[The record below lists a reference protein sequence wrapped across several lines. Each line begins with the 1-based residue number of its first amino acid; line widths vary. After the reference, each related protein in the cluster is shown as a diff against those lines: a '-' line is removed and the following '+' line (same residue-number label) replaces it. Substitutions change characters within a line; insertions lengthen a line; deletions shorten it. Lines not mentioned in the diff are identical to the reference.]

1 MLNLLNSIMMNTES
15 ELKRESAEIILDML
29 DENMTNK
36 EILDTV
42 YDIVCYG
49 CASGMVPALIY
60 YSDTEPFFDRHADE
74 IFELIEDMSEEGKI
88 DKKQLELSKNS
99 LAWLGFETMAY
110 EIYDELETAYSFI
123 SDEDGNEY

>member
-1 MLNLLNSIMMNTES
+1 MLNLLNSIMNNTES
-15 ELKRESAEIILDML
+15 ELKRESAEIIMDML

-42 YDIVCYG
+42 DDIVRHG

-74 IFELIEDMSEEGKI
+74 IFDIYNNGIYDF
-88 DKKQLELSKNS
+88 ELSKNS
-99 LAWLGFETMAY
+99 LAWFGFETMAY
-110 EIYDELETAYSFI
+110 EIYEELETAYEFI
-123 SDEDGNEY
+123 SDEEGIEY

>member
-15 ELKRESAEIILDML
+15 ELKRESVEIIMDML

-42 YDIVCYG
+42 DDIVRHG

-60 YSDTEPFFDRHADE
+60 YNDTEPFFDRHADE
-74 IFELIEDMSEEGKI
+74 IFDIYNNGIYDF
-88 DKKQLELSKNS
+88 ELSKNS
-99 LAWLGFETMAY
+99 LAWFGFETMAY
-110 EIYDELETAYSFI
+110 EIYEELETAYEFI

>member
-1 MLNLLNSIMMNTES
+1 MLNLLNSIMNNTES

-42 YDIVCYG
+42 DDIVRHG
-49 CASGMVPALIY
+49 CASGMVLALIY

-74 IFELIEDMSEEGKI
+74 IFDLYNNGIYDFELN
-88 DKKQLELSKNS
+88 KNS
-99 LAWLGFETMAY
+99 LAWFGFETMAY
-110 EIYDELETAYSFI
+110 EIYEELETAYDFMIDS
-123 SDEDGNEY
+123 DGNEY

>member
-1 MLNLLNSIMMNTES
+1 MLNLLNSIIMNTES
-15 ELKRESAEIILDML
+15 ELKRESAEIIMDML

-42 YDIVCYG
+42 DDIVRHG
-49 CASGMVPALIY
+49 CASGMVLALIY

-74 IFELIEDMSEEGKI
+74 IFDLYNNGIYDFELN
-88 DKKQLELSKNS
+88 KNS
-99 LAWLGFETMAY
+99 LAWFGFETMAY
-110 EIYDELETAYSFI
+110 EIYEELESAYEFI

>member
-15 ELKRESAEIILDML
+15 ELKRESAEIIMDML

-42 YDIVCYG
+42 DDIVRHG

-74 IFELIEDMSEEGKI
+74 IFDIYNNGIYDFELG
-88 DKKQLELSKNS
+88 KNS
-99 LAWLGFETMAY
+99 LAWFGFETMAY
-110 EIYDELETAYSFI
+110 EIYEELETAYEFMIDS
-123 SDEDGNEY
+123 DGNEY

>member
-15 ELKRESAEIILDML
+15 ELKRESAEIIMDML

-42 YDIVCYG
+42 EDIVRHG
-49 CASGMVPALIY
+49 CASGIVSALIY

-74 IFELIEDMSEEGKI
+74 IFDIYNNGIYDF
-88 DKKQLELSKNS
+88 ELSKNS
-99 LAWLGFETMAY
+99 LAWFGFETMAY
-110 EIYDELETAYSFI
+110 EIYEELETAYEFI
-123 SDEDGNEY
+123 SDEEGIEY